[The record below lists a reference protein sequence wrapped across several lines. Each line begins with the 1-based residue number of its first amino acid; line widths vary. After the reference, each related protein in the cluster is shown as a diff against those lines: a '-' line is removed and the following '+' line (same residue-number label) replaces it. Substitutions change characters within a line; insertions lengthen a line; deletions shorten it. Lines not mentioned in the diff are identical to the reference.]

1 MNQVATMDADVAI
14 TIAFCFEAFLVA
26 LTAGLFIGHEIRK
39 SGAETAGESTRA
51 RTPEARSWKENVM
64 TTAATSFDQPRMD
77 IARAAPPIHHALV
90 TLGRQVELN
99 PRLRELVNLRA
110 SILNGC
116 AYCIDMHT
124 RIARKGGETEQRLYA
139 VAAWHET
146 PFFDAKERA
155 ALQLTDAVTLIAEQ
169 HVPRD
174 VWDEASAH
182 FEPDELAQL
191 VWAITV
197 INAWNRIAI
206 TTRMQSASRSDRV
219 DRVDRAA

>member
-1 MNQVATMDADVAI
+1 MTTAT
-14 TIAFCFEAFLVA
+14 TSFEQPRVDIGRAAPLLYRALVA
-26 LTAGLFIGHEIRK
+26 LG
-39 SGAETAGESTRA
+39 
-51 RTPEARSWKENVM
+51 N
-64 TTAATSFDQPRMD
+64 D
-77 IARAAPPIHHALV
+77 
-90 TLGRQVELN
+90 VELD
-99 PRLRELVNLRA
+99 PRFRELVSLRV

-124 RIARKGGETEQRLYA
+124 KNARRAGESEGRLYA
-139 VAAWHET
+139 VAAWHEA
-146 PFFDAKERA
+146 PFFDDKERA
-155 ALQLTDAVTLIAEQ
+155 ALALADAVTLISDG

-206 TTRMQSASRSDRV
+206 TTRMAP
-219 DRVDRAA
+219 AG

>member
-1 MNQVATMDADVAI
+1 MTTAT
-14 TIAFCFEAFLVA
+14 TSFEQPRVDIGRAAPLLYRALVA
-26 LTAGLFIGHEIRK
+26 LG
-39 SGAETAGESTRA
+39 
-51 RTPEARSWKENVM
+51 N
-64 TTAATSFDQPRMD
+64 D
-77 IARAAPPIHHALV
+77 
-90 TLGRQVELN
+90 VELD
-99 PRLRELVNLRA
+99 PRLRELVNLRV

-124 RIARKGGETEQRLYA
+124 KSARRAGESERRLYA
-139 VAAWHET
+139 VAAWHEA
-146 PFFDAKERA
+146 PFFDDKERA
-155 ALQLTDAVTLIAEQ
+155 ALALADAVTLISDG

-206 TTRMQSASRSDRV
+206 TTRMAPAR
-219 DRVDRAA
+219 